1 MKIIFDDIEFLQ
13 KYNKTLLENFVKY
26 ANSRQMHSR
35 DVFETSVSTHML
47 ENSDIIDDFMKR
59 IFLKKNDKGSE
70 IYD

>member
-13 KYNKTLLENFVKY
+13 KYNKALLENFVKY
-26 ANSRQMHSR
+26 VNSRQMHSR
-35 DVFETSVSTHML
+35 DVFETSVSTYML

-59 IFLKKNDKGSE
+59 IVLKKNDKGNE

>member
-13 KYNKTLLENFVKY
+13 KCNKALLENFVKY
-26 ANSRQMHSR
+26 VNSRQMHSR
-35 DVFETSVSTHML
+35 DVFEASVSTYML

-59 IFLKKNDKGSE
+59 IVLKKNDKGSE